1 MSGVLSGKSIVD
13 IATGETGG
21 IVLDSDG
28 KLYSWGGGT
37 SGQLGDN
44 SSANSTTPVAVS
56 TSGALSGKVITDMSG
71 GTGFV
76 VACTSDGGIYTWGG
90 ATNGKLGNGT
100 TTGNVTTPAKLEGVF
115 TGKRVVAVSAGGT
128 FAAALTSDGRV
139 YTWGNNSQGQLGDG
153 GPVVP
158 STNNPTP
165 AGVSGTGLPGGKT
178 IAKITCTQSAVYAL
192 ARDGTLYAWGIGGL
206 GGLGNGTTVS
216 SSTPAQVDVS
226 GVLSGKTIADIAGG
240 NNFALALTTEGK
252 LYSWGTNA
260 SGQLGDGTTDQ
271 RNNPIAVDVSA
282 SSALNGKTVSY
293 LSDARQPTFMMAGAN
308 GAAAPTA
315 PEIAVT
321 EAGVGDIPDNT
332 GTFSFGITT
341 VGAPV
346 TKTFTITN
354 SGDANLT
361 LSNLTVPTGFT
372 LAATFGSTTVA
383 GSGGTTTFQITMSAG
398 AAAAPSGTL
407 SFDNNDAT
415 ENPYN
420 FTISG
425 TVNPA
430 PVAITSL
437 SRVDGTPTNAGTVN
451 WTLTF
456 ASAVTGVS
464 ASNFTLTGP
473 AAAGLNVGLPTTSN
487 NITWNIPVNTGA
499 TDGLLTLNLA
509 NSTGLSTAI
518 STTLPFAGD
527 SYTIDKTPPTV
538 LSVVRFNPSPQT
550 TNNPSVVFRVTY
562 SEPVT
567 LNLPEANRFQVVPVN
582 GSNIVGTVTG
592 VTGSGNIRDV
602 TVNRTSGTGEFRL
615 RVID

>member
-1 MSGVLSGKSIVD
+1 
-13 IATGETGG
+13 
-21 IVLDSDG
+21 
-28 KLYSWGGGT
+28 
-37 SGQLGDN
+37 
-44 SSANSTTPVAVS
+44 
-56 TSGALSGKVITDMSG
+56 
-71 GTGFV
+71 
-76 VACTSDGGIYTWGG
+76 
-90 ATNGKLGNGT
+90 
-100 TTGNVTTPAKLEGVF
+100 
-115 TGKRVVAVSAGGT
+115 
-128 FAAALTSDGRV
+128 
-139 YTWGNNSQGQLGDG
+139 
-153 GPVVP
+153 
-158 STNNPTP
+158 
-165 AGVSGTGLPGGKT
+165 
-178 IAKITCTQSAVYAL
+178 
-192 ARDGTLYAWGIGGL
+192 
-206 GGLGNGTTVS
+206 
-216 SSTPAQVDVS
+216 
-226 GVLSGKTIADIAGG
+226 
-240 NNFALALTTEGK
+240 
-252 LYSWGTNA
+252 
-260 SGQLGDGTTDQ
+260 
-271 RNNPIAVDVSA
+271 
-282 SSALNGKTVSY
+282 
-293 LSDARQPTFMMAGAN
+293 
-308 GAAAPTA
+308 
-315 PEIAVT
+315 
-321 EAGVGDIPDNT
+321 
-332 GTFSFGITT
+332 
-341 VGAPV
+341 
-346 TKTFTITN
+346 
-354 SGDANLT
+354 
-361 LSNLTVPTGFT
+361 
-372 LAATFGSTTVA
+372 
-383 GSGGTTTFQITMSAG
+383 MSAG